1 MVFRRQP
8 PAVERLA
15 LALGGTTVHL
25 EGFDDARNGSY
36 LQEQEQLMLNEP
48 RIVMNSSKWLRI
60 KTCVKIM

>member
-15 LALGGTTVHL
+15 LALGGTPVHL
-25 EGFDDARNGSY
+25 KVFDDGRGGSY
-36 LQEQEQLMLNEP
+36 LQELEQLMLNEL

-60 KTCVKIM
+60 KHV